1 MPHFATLKFFNATCG
16 QSPATFCDIKKIL
29 MLRFETLKLF
39 FNATFCDIKNRNF
52 LIILRKYYN
61 ISFFYKY
68 ALKNNF

>member
-1 MPHFATLKFFNATCG
+1 MPHFATLKFSN
-16 QSPATFCDIKKIL
+16 ATFCDIKKIL